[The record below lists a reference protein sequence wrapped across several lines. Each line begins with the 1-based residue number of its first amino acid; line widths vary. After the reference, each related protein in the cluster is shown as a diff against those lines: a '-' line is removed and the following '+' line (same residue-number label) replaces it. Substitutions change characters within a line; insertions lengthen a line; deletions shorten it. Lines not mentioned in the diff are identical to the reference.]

1 MSNDSFGRAVT
12 RTPNSDTITLSG
24 RLSGVG
30 DYLGSYQFPT
40 MSETATTMRPAPTAW
55 ITWVAAL
62 LGFGFQI
69 IWFSS
74 QFGSLSARIE
84 ESERRVAAI
93 EQNGSPAVQAIR
105 TEVSINSR
113 RIGNLE
119 DQYFSKVSNLLT
131 DNAAHNERLI
141 NLHSEMESLRQWR
154 LTHVEDDGNM
164 AGRLAAIEHRL
175 QQSEATQAAQ
185 ERELSAIPRPRTRP

>member
-1 MSNDSFGRAVT
+1 MVETA
-12 RTPNSDTITLSG
+12 
-24 RLSGVG
+24 
-30 DYLGSYQFPT
+30 
-40 MSETATTMRPAPTAW
+40 MSETATTMRPTSAGW
-55 ITWVAAL
+55 IPWVAAL

-131 DNAAHNERLI
+131 DNAAHNERLN
-141 NLHSEMESLRQWR
+141 NLQNEMESLRQWR
-154 LTHVEDDGNM
+154 LAHVGDDGNTS
-164 AGRLAAIEHRL
+164 GRLAAIGHRL
-175 QQSEATQAAQ
+175 EQLEGVQAAL
-185 ERELSAIPRPRTRP
+185 ERDVAAIPRPRTRP

>member
-1 MSNDSFGRAVT
+1 M
-12 RTPNSDTITLSG
+12 SDT
-24 RLSGVG
+24 V
-30 DYLGSYQFPT
+30 Q
-40 MSETATTMRPAPTAW
+40 TTRSTSSSAW
-55 ITWVAAL
+55 IPWVAAL
-62 LGFGFQI
+62 LGFGFQV

-93 EQNGSPAVQAIR
+93 EANGSPVVQALR

-131 DNAAHNERLI
+131 DNAAHGERLN
-141 NLHSEMESLRQWR
+141 NLQTEMESLRQWR
-154 LTHVEDDGNM
+154 LAHVEEDGK
-164 AGRLAAIEHRL
+164 AVGRLNEVDRKL
-175 QQSEATQAAQ
+175 QQLQAEQAVLL
-185 ERELSAIPRPRTRP
+185 RETAAIPRPRTRP

>member
-1 MSNDSFGRAVT
+1 MEISAMT
-12 RTPNSDTITLSG
+12 DT
-24 RLSGVG
+24 
-30 DYLGSYQFPT
+30 
-40 MSETATTMRPAPTAW
+40 ETATRPVSAAW
-55 ITWVAAL
+55 IPWVAAL

-119 DQYFSKVSNLLT
+119 DQYFSKVGNLLT
-131 DNAAHNERLI
+131 DNAAHNERLN
-141 NLHSEMESLRQWR
+141 NLQSEMESIRQWR
-154 LTHVEDDGNM
+154 LSHMADDG
-164 AGRLAAIEHRL
+164 ATGGRVATLDHQL
-175 QQSEATQAAQ
+175 QQLQAEQAALA
-185 ERELSAIPRPRTRP
+185 REVANLPRAKPRP

>member
-1 MSNDSFGRAVT
+1 MSDSSGT
-12 RTPNSDTITLSG
+12 RTP
-24 RLSGVG
+24 
-30 DYLGSYQFPT
+30 
-40 MSETATTMRPAPTAW
+40 TAPASTNW
-55 ITWVAAL
+55 IPWVAAL

-119 DQYFSKVSNLLT
+119 DQYFTKVSNLLT
-131 DNAAHNERLI
+131 DNAGHNERLI
-141 NLHSEMESLRQWR
+141 NLQSEMESLRQWR
-154 LTHVEDDGNM
+154 LAHVGDDGNM

-175 QQSEATQAAQ
+175 QQFEAAQ
-185 ERELSAIPRPRTRP
+185 GALEREIAAMPRPRTRP

>member
-1 MSNDSFGRAVT
+1 
-12 RTPNSDTITLSG
+12 
-24 RLSGVG
+24 
-30 DYLGSYQFPT
+30 

-119 DQYFSKVSNLLT
+119 DQYFSKVSSLLT